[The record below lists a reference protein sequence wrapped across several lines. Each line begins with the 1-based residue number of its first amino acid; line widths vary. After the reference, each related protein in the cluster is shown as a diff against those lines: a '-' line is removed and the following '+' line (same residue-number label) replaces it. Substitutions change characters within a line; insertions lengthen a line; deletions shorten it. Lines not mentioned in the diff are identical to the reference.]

1 MIIAH
6 HFSCGKKNCKN
17 IKMSQN
23 ILKIVAYKIFVLLFV
38 FSLTVPVVK
47 NSHILTRIYFVFLK
61 IRPKTNFKLFFQIL
75 SLLNLGQNCVNDLSV
90 TKIIKEIK
98 FRGVWGELKAK
109 YFPRDNRSKTFCKY

>member
-109 YFPRDNRSKTFCKY
+109 YFPRDNRSKTF